1 MAAYKRALP
10 WIVWFLASV
19 FYAYQFILRILPS
32 ITMDELMSRFQVDA
46 SQFGQFSGIY
56 YLGYTAMHIPLGI
69 LLDHVGP
76 RKILPLSIL
85 LIVAGLLPMLFGDSW
100 FLACAGRFF
109 IGAGSSAAILGV
121 FKIVRMS
128 FPDAKFGRML
138 SISVTIG
145 LAGAIYGSQPMNF
158 ILNLVG
164 LNTAVSLIIAAG
176 LILAFFIYTMVPP
189 HKKEKTSEVGVFT
202 EVKTVLQTPQVLL
215 ICLSAGLMV
224 GPMEGFADVWGTSFL
239 KTVYGF
245 EEAVAAA
252 LPSLI
257 YIGMGVGAPLLA
269 ILAERSNRYYELI
282 IGSALLMAA
291 IFGLLLFSKVDTYL
305 MSGLLFVIGIACS
318 YQILAIYKASTY
330 VQESL
335 TGLTT
340 ACANMI
346 IMAFGYFFHSTIGQT
361 MESFW
366 DGQIMEGIHVY
377 SAQAY
382 INGHLIIPATLV
394 LGGIGFM
401 IVRNRSKR
409 VKLRLNQQRGGF

>member
-1 MAAYKRALP
+1 MTSYKRALP

-32 ITMDELMSRFQVDA
+32 ITIEELMNRFQVDA

-69 LLDHVGP
+69 MLDHVGP

-85 LIVAGLLPMLFGDSW
+85 LIVLGLMPMLFGDSW
-100 FLACAGRFF
+100 ILACAGRFL

-121 FKIVRMS
+121 FKIVRMT

-145 LAGAIYGSQPMNF
+145 LVGAIYGSQPMNF
-158 ILNLVG
+158 ILSLVG
-164 LNTAVSLIIAAG
+164 LNNVIYLIMAAG
-176 LILAFFIYTMVPP
+176 LILAFFIYVLVPA
-189 HKKEKTSEVGVFT
+189 HKKEASSGVGILT
-202 EVKTVLQTPQVLL
+202 EVKSVLQTPQVLL

-239 KTVYGF
+239 RTVYGF
-245 EEAVAAA
+245 EATIAAS

-269 ILAERSNRYYELI
+269 ILAERSNRYYEII
-282 IGSALLMAA
+282 IGSALVMAT
-291 IFGLLLFSKVDTYL
+291 IFCLLLFGKIDTYL
-305 MSGLLFVIGIACS
+305 MSGLLFLTGVACS

-330 VQESL
+330 VKESL

-346 IMAFGYFFHSTIGQT
+346 IMAFGYFFHSTIGHT
-361 MESFW
+361 MESLW
-366 DGQIMEGIHVY
+366 DGQILEGIHVY

-382 INGHLIIPATLV
+382 INGHVIIPLTL
-394 LGGIGFM
+394 LIGGVGFI
-401 IVRNRSKR
+401 IVRNRSKG
-409 VKLRLNQQRGGF
+409 VKLRLSKQRK